1 LGIGGDEGV
10 HCALGGVGPGGGS
23 PAGLADDVI
32 REVFE
37 TAVEAS
43 VSSFDKTTIM
53 SHKKLLLRGKAL
65 QEAVPR

>member
-23 PAGLADDVI
+23 PAGLADDII

-37 TAVEAS
+37 TAVKTS
-43 VSSFDKTTIM
+43 VSRIEKTTIM
-53 SHKKLLLRGKAL
+53 SHKKLLLKGKAVYD
-65 QEAVPR
+65 AVPC